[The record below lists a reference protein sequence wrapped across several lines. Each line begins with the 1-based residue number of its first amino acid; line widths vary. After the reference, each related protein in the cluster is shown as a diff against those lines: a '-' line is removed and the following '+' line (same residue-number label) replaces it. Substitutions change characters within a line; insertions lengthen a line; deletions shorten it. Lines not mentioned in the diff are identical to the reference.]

1 MNDQQSVTLE
11 KKLQQHD
18 KGKSAEVIFQRSV
31 VSDEVRVV
39 AVELVFSGLPIAFF
53 LAADTAVGDADDAAR
68 LGAPKND
75 VKEACVDPVLR
86 RLGEREEDMIK

>member
-1 MNDQQSVTLE
+1 MGSVDVVGTGGGDVEEAND
-11 KKLQQHD
+11 D
-18 KGKSAEVIFQRSV
+18 V
-31 VSDEVRVV
+31 VSDEVGVV

-86 RLGEREEDMIK
+86 RLGEREEDMSK